1 MLLDTDTGD
10 VYLGELNPRISGAS
24 AITNVTAGA
33 YADIP
38 LFVFHLLEYA
48 GVEFDLDVD
57 EINDRWEELA
67 AADQW
72 SHMIIKHTDPTV
84 EHIDV
89 APPTGRYVLDAYGR
103 LAFSQGD
110 LDWHLLGSEAESFFL
125 RIYGP
130 GGLPLE
136 GSGSG
141 DPCHEGSA
149 ADAFRAPVHPREAP
163 HRVHPGH
170 VRGHR
175 AAPPCRSGR

>member
-1 MLLDTDTGD
+1 MC
-10 VYLGELNPRISGAS
+10 RCSCS
-24 AITNVTAGA
+24 
-33 YADIP
+33 
-38 LFVFHLLEYA
+38 LLEYA

-110 LDWHLLGSEAESFFL
+110 LDWHLLGSESESFFL

-130 GGLPLE
+130 ATTVGRARIW
-136 GSGSG
+136 GSWSPRAGCRR
-141 DPCHEGSA
+141 P
-149 ADAFRAPVHPREAP
+149 RAPVHPREAP
-163 HRVHPGH
+163 HRVHPGD
-170 VRGHR
+170 VRGH
-175 AAPPCRSGR
+175 AAAARGGSTSTSASRSEPNRHHER